1 MNGDNSIQRSS
12 SLDHVGADLQSKHV
26 GGDLQSKHVGQ
37 SLGVL
42 PYSVFGERGMFG
54 ILVDGTNV
62 SIGNYRRFYNTCN
75 VIIIHICYE

>member
-1 MNGDNSIQRSS
+1 MLLFFCLQVKECHSNNSNPIQRSS
-12 SLDHVGADLQSKHV
+12 SPDHVGA
-26 GGDLQSKHVGQ
+26 DLQSKHVGQ

-62 SIGNYRRFYNTCN
+62 SVGNYRRIYNTCTTQ
-75 VIIIHICYE
+75 

>member
-1 MNGDNSIQRSS
+1 MECQLNGDNSIQRSS
-12 SLDHVGADLQSKHV
+12 SPGHV

-62 SIGNYRRFYNTCN
+62 SVGNYRRFYNY
-75 VIIIHICYE
+75 IISHICYE

>member
-1 MNGDNSIQRSS
+1 MNRDNSIQRSS
-12 SLDHVGADLQSKHV
+12 SPDHD

-62 SIGNYRRFYNTCN
+62 SVENYRGFYNTCN